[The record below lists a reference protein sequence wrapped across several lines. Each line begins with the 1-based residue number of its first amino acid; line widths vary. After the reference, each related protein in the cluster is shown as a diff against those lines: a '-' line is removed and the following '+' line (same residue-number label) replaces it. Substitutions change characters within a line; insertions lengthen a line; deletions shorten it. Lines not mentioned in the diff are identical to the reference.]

1 MGAEQRLHSINIMYG
16 IPVVAGYKRAGWS
29 HAGSPVDSWK
39 IPAIHRSINSSGDR
53 QYNTFIHLYTLHHC
67 CWERYGSLTH
77 SWQSISFSFFK
88 TESLTTFSFKKAVKT
103 ILQLEHCIQYVPSCV
118 IFMAILTEENG
129 QCFYLQLCNRI
140 HKHCS
145 MSVTLAKNMAGD
157 GILVICWLK
166 SSDRDMHI
174 C

>member
-16 IPVVAGYKRAGWS
+16 VPVVAGYKRAGWS

-77 SWQSISFSFFK
+77 SWQSISFSFLKK
-88 TESLTTFSFKKAVKT
+88 TLTTFSFKKAVKT
-103 ILQLEHCIQYVPSCV
+103 ILQLEHCIQYVPSCI
-118 IFMAILTEENG
+118 IFMAMLTEKDG
-129 QCFYLQLCNRI
+129 QCFYLQLSIWPAKSAIIWAHLYCLLG
-140 HKHCS
+140 HYS
-145 MSVTLAKNMAGD
+145 LSVTQPKN
-157 GILVICWLK
+157 ICR
-166 SSDRDMHI
+166 SS
-174 C
+174 